1 MEKKETIVVLAGTR
15 PHAELI
21 KNLKARG
28 YRTVL
33 IDYTENPVAK
43 PYADRHST
51 ESTLDVDAVERIAR
65 EENACRIMDICI
77 DRPIPVAAYVAEKL
91 HLPHP
96 LSYESSLVVTNKN
109 LMKKFLLDNGIT
121 TSRFIPV
128 TDVAELTD
136 IDLSYPLIVKPSD
149 ASGSIGIERVDNA
162 VNLKSAVENALSKSR
177 NGQAIVE
184 EYVIGTEI
192 QVDCFI
198 ENHRV
203 VILDIKEKRKIRDDI
218 FSLPYGSIIPAK
230 ISETNRQ
237 KIDSMCNRLVE
248 SLGIVNGPLYIQAI
262 ANEKDIYVIEFGVRF
277 GGGLSFKIIR
287 DVAGV
292 DVIDATAEAYLGGKP
307 DVKSLFPDFK
317 GVYATFHIFPKAGT
331 FAAVTGYEKLLD
343 EGFFEYFAVNM
354 KPGYKCVG
362 GLTSNER
369 VAAFIL
375 RASSEEELKLKL
387 KKVVNSID
395 VVDSNGIS
403 IMRKDIYHIDD

>member
-1 MEKKETIVVLAGTR
+1 MNKKGTVVVLAGTR

-96 LSYESSLVVTNKN
+96 LSYQSSLVVTNKN
-109 LMKKFLLDNGIT
+109 LMKKFMLDNGIS
-121 TSRFIPV
+121 TSRFAPI
-128 TDVAELTD
+128 TDVSQLSNL
-136 IDLSYPLIVKPSD
+136 DLKYPLMVKPSD
-149 ASGSIGIERVDNA
+149 ASGSIGIVRVDSVDALEPA
-162 VNLKSAVENALSKSR
+162 VVGALQKSR

-184 EYVIGTEI
+184 EYVTGTEI
-192 QVDCFI
+192 QIDCFI
-198 ENHRV
+198 ENRRV
-203 VILDIKEKRKIRDDI
+203 NILDIKEKRKIREDA
-218 FSLPYGSIIPAK
+218 FSLPYGSIIPAR
-230 ISETNRQ
+230 ISSAVRK
-237 KIDSMCNRLVE
+237 KIDVLCDRLVQ
-248 SLGIVNGPLYIQAI
+248 SLDIVNGPLYIQAI
-262 ANEKDIYVIEFGVRF
+262 ATETEIYVIEFGVRF
-277 GGGLSFKIIR
+277 GGGLSFKVIH

-292 DVIDATAEAYLGGKP
+292 DVVDATAEAYLGGEPK
-307 DVKSLFPDFK
+307 VMSRFSDFQ
-317 GVYATFHIFPKAGT
+317 GFYATFHVFPRAGV
-331 FAAVTGYEKLLD
+331 FAAVTGYEKLQE
-343 EGFFEYFAVNM
+343 EGMFEYFAVNK
-354 KPGYKCVG
+354 KPGYECAG

-375 RASSEEELKLKL
+375 KASSEEDLKLKL
-387 KKVVNSID
+387 KRVVDTID
-395 VVDSNGIS
+395 VIDLNGTS
-403 IMRKDIYHIDD
+403 IMRKDIYHI